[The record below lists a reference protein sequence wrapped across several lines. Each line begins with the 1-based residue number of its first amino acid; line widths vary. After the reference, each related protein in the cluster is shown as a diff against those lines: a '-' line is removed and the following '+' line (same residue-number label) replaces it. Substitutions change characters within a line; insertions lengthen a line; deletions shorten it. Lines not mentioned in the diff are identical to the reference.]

1 MKIAYFDCPAGA
13 SGDMLLGALLDAGLK
28 LSDLQTRLSALQ
40 LQGFKLEARR
50 VQKAGI
56 SAIQAQVI
64 LQDEISERHLPEIE
78 RYVTDSDLP
87 PRIKDQAIAI
97 LRRIGEVEA
106 GIHGEAIDA
115 VHLHE
120 LGGLDTL
127 VDVTGVLLGLEALG
141 IEQVFASPLPLG
153 RGFVKSAHGLL
164 PLPAPAT
171 LALLKGVP
179 ITGSELQAELVT
191 PTGAA
196 LLAGLAQGWG
206 PIPPMRL
213 LGVGYGAGSRDLPI
227 PNVLRLLLGEAEGEN
242 GEVETLELLESNIDD
257 QNPQLYEHTLD
268 LLFQAGALDAWLTSI
283 QMKKNRPGTLLSILC
298 RPGDTE
304 RLASIV
310 FQETTS
316 LGVRQQKVQRKALQR
331 AMRTVE
337 TPYGPVRVKLAWLP
351 GGGSKFSVEYED
363 CRLLAQKQGVPLREV
378 MQAAE
383 RIAHQSLS
391 SP

>member
-13 SGDMLLGALLDAGLK
+13 SGDMLLGALLDAGLG
-28 LSDLQTRLSALQ
+28 LNDLQTRLSALK

-56 SAIQAQVI
+56 SATQAQVI
-64 LQDEISERHLPEIE
+64 VQDEKSERHLPEIE
-78 RYVTDSDLP
+78 RYVIDSDLP
-87 PRIKDQAIAI
+87 PRIKNQAIAT

-106 GIHGEAIDA
+106 DIHAEVVDA

-127 VDVTGVLLGLEALG
+127 VDVTGVLLGLDALG
-141 IEQVFASPLPLG
+141 IEQVYASPLPLG

-171 LALLKGVP
+171 LALLNGIP

-196 LLAGLAQGWG
+196 LLAGLVQGWG
-206 PIPPMRL
+206 QIPPMRL

-242 GEVETLELLESNIDD
+242 DEVETLELLESNIDD

-304 RLASIV
+304 RLSHIV
-310 FQETTS
+310 FQETTT
-316 LGVRQQKVQRKALQR
+316 LGVRQQTLQRKALQR

-337 TPYGPVRVKLAWLP
+337 TPYGPVRVKVARLP

>member
-13 SGDMLLGALLDAGLK
+13 SGDMLLGSLLDTGLELSDLQYK
-28 LSDLQTRLSALQ
+28 LSDLH

-50 VQKAGI
+50 VQKGGI
-56 SAIQAQVI
+56 SATQAQVI
-64 LQDEISERHLPEIE
+64 VQDDKSERHLPEIE
-78 RYVTDSDLP
+78 RYVIDSNLP
-87 PRIKDQAIAI
+87 TRIKNQAIAI
-97 LRRIGEVEA
+97 LHHIGEVES
-106 GIHGEAIDA
+106 GIHGEAIEA
-115 VHLHE
+115 VHMHE

-127 VDVTGVLLGLEALG
+127 VDVTGVLLGLDALG
-141 IEQVFASPLPLG
+141 IERVYASPLPLG

-179 ITGSELQAELVT
+179 ITGSDLEAELVT

-213 LGVGYGAGSRDLPI
+213 IGVGYGAGSRDLPI
-227 PNVLRLLLGEAEGEN
+227 PNLLRLLLGEAEGEN
-242 GEVETLELLESNIDD
+242 SEVETLELLESNIDD
-257 QNPQLYEHTLD
+257 QNPQLYEHMLE
-268 LLFQAGALDAWLTSI
+268 LLFQEGALDAWLTGI

-304 RLASIV
+304 RIASIV
-310 FQETTS
+310 FQESTT
-316 LGVRQQKVQRKALQR
+316 LGVRWQRLQRIALQR
-331 AMRTVE
+331 EMRTVE
-337 TPYGPVRVKLAWLP
+337 TPYGPVRVKLARLS
-351 GGGSKFSVEYED
+351 GGGSKYSVEYED

-383 RIAHQSLS
+383 RSAHQTLS